1 MLVVVKEM
9 KVIRTLMPINHL
21 VYSLPLLHK
30 TDELNS
36 LRKQP
41 TFCDAITG
49 FPLFHTDEVSLLI
62 WVVLLIGRVAKE
74 ICFNQSSEAVHR

>member
-9 KVIRTLMPINHL
+9 KVTRTLMPINHL

-41 TFCDAITG
+41 TFWDATTA
-49 FPLFHTDEVSLLI
+49 FPL
-62 WVVLLIGRVAKE
+62 K
-74 ICFNQSSEAVHR
+74 